1 MGYELKKEK
10 YDELL
15 ELQRKYENGEL
26 DDKDLT
32 LEELDLLNKLY
43 DIQIRDLTKSNEI
56 RKQKLLEFRKEYQS
70 S

>member
-15 ELQRKYENGEL
+15 ELQRKYENGEI
-26 DDKDLT
+26 DDSDLT

-43 DIQIRDLTKSNEI
+43 DIQIKELTKSNEL
-56 RKQKLLEFRKEYQS
+56 RKQKLLAFRKEYQS

>member
-15 ELQRKYENGEL
+15 ELQRKYENGEI
-26 DDKDLT
+26 DDSDLT

-43 DIQIRDLTKSNEI
+43 DIQIKELTKSNEL
-56 RKQKLLEFRKEYQS
+56 RKQKLLEFRKEHQS

>member
-15 ELQRKYENGEL
+15 ELQRKYENGEI
-26 DDKDLT
+26 DDNNLT
-32 LEELDLLNKLY
+32 LEELELLNKLY
-43 DIQIRDLTKSNEI
+43 DIQIKELTQSNEL

>member
-15 ELQRKYENGEL
+15 ELQRKYENGEI
-26 DDKDLT
+26 DDSDLT

-43 DIQIRDLTKSNEI
+43 DIQIKELTKSNEL

>member
-1 MGYELKKEK
+1 MEYELKKEK

>member
-26 DDKDLT
+26 DENDLT

>member
-15 ELQRKYENGEL
+15 ELQRKYENGEI
-26 DDKDLT
+26 DDSDLT

-43 DIQIRDLTKSNEI
+43 DIQIKELTKSNEL
-56 RKQKLLEFRKEYQS
+56 RKQKLLEFRTEYQS

>member
-26 DDKDLT
+26 DDNDLT

>member
-56 RKQKLLEFRKEYQS
+56 RKQKLFEF
-70 S
+70 

>member
-1 MGYELKKEK
+1 MEYELKKEK

-26 DDKDLT
+26 DDNDLT